1 MNASA
6 LSGNT
11 LYIGGTFTQVGPATG
26 SFVPL
31 DAGTGAPLS
40 GFPKVAGSVF
50 TMAPDGSGG
59 WFIGGAFTAVGGT
72 LRTNLAHILSDNS
85 LSPWN
90 PFANDAVLSIAAS
103 GGTVYV
109 GGQFTSA
116 GDSARNYVAALD
128 ATTGTATPWNPIADS
143 FVRAMVLSGS
153 VLYVGGD
160 FTDFGVP
167 PADTPRN
174 KIAALDIATGIP
186 TAWNPGANFP
196 VRALAVSGN
205 TVYAGGSF
213 SGLGGQV
220 RSRIGS
226 VDATT
231 GLATSWNPGAS
242 SDVRA
247 P

>member
-1 MNASA
+1 
-6 LSGNT
+6 
-11 LYIGGTFTQVGPATG
+11 
-26 SFVPL
+26 
-31 DAGTGAPLS
+31 
-40 GFPKVAGSVF
+40 
-50 TMAPDGSGG
+50 
-59 WFIGGAFTAVGGT
+59 
-72 LRTNLAHILSDNS
+72 
-85 LSPWN
+85 
-90 PFANDAVLSIAAS
+90 
-103 GGTVYV
+103 
-109 GGQFTSA
+109 
-116 GDSARNYVAALD
+116 
-128 ATTGTATPWNPIADS
+128 NPIADS

-167 PADTPRN
+167 PADSARN
-174 KIAALDIATGIP
+174 KVAALDIATGIP

-231 GLATSWNPGAS
+231 GLTTSWNPGAS

-247 P
+247 LVLNGSTLYAGGFFTTIGGQPRSRIAAHEATPGVRTAGHPSGSRSRSSVLSIGV